1 MQKFHGPFPHSVRIY
16 KINFF
21 QLVHNQSQPIRVFS
35 LEPIPKKHNFSLL
48 QLTTASLA
56 GFRVLGFLEASG
68 DVLSINKPTHN
79 TELDNDRCRSKRRN
93 TEHAVSRNTY
103 VAGNRQPPGSS
114 VNGFEAPKTA
124 KRWRTMRPDCS
135 VCSCRC
141 RGRDLINKRTLLSSR
156 VIQSRHTLARQRSAC
171 SVLSN
176 LPHPCLVA
184 PLSACTTQK
193 KAF

>member
-35 LEPIPKKHNFSLL
+35 LEPIPKKHNFS
-48 QLTTASLA
+48 A
-56 GFRVLGFLEASG
+56 
-68 DVLSINKPTHN
+68 PTHN